1 MGGVGLE
8 DGVDEGDEGD
18 EGNLAASVVP
28 TGLRFCAALGATG
41 STPLRFASLPH
52 LAVGIMIIA
61 AGSAGAGVTNV
72 AGGGIATG
80 SGLDAGIAAVGVGG
94 GAVAGGRGA
103 GDDGGAVGAIGTI
116 GAVGAIGAIGAI
128 VGSMIGVAKMVG
140 RGLAGRSSQNDL
152 RALPGSFF
160 SQALASRA
168 SFVSFDSLE
177 SLPSF
182 TSLDSARAD
191 VAVIAVNTVSAVSPV
206 MPAAATNS
214 ALATNVCAVF
224 MISAVIGATRL
235 RYQSFLSHAAVQPV
249 LLQLDPLALLR
260 YRPPTLRGRS
270 PCPPRP
276 ESASLESAPH

>member
-1 MGGVGLE
+1 
-8 DGVDEGDEGD
+8 
-18 EGNLAASVVP
+18 
-28 TGLRFCAALGATG
+28 
-41 STPLRFASLPH
+41 
-52 LAVGIMIIA
+52 MIIA

-80 SGLDAGIAAVGVGG
+80 SGLDAVTAAVGVGG

-116 GAVGAIGAIGAI
+116 GAIGAVGAVSAFGAI

-224 MISAVIGATRL
+224 MISAAIGATRL

-276 ESASLESAPH
+276 ESVSLESAPH